1 MTSRGLILSIAATVA
16 LFLNTSIVSAQSS
29 PSRVEVGAQVS
40 FLRFSE
46 FGTTNTGV
54 GGRVSYDLVDWA
66 TIEAEANFFPDDDIL
81 LAPSNLTPDLR
92 VAYVRRRVDAFLG
105 AKLGMRNDRFGVFA
119 KVRPG
124 LTRVTNNG
132 GIECVGSEC
141 ALILLVR
148 PEYRTEFALDF
159 GGVFEVYPS
168 SRTVARFELGDTM
181 IRNRSVAPPCWGQ
194 SCTTHNLSTRFGIG
208 LRF

>member
-1 MTSRGLILSIAATVA
+1 MTPRRLILCIAATIS
-16 LFLNTSIVSAQSS
+16 LSLNGTIATAQDA
-29 PSRVEVGAQVS
+29 PPRVEVGAQVS
-40 FLRFSE
+40 VLRFGD
-46 FGTTNTGV
+46 FDTTTTGV
-54 GGRVSYDLVDWA
+54 GGRVSYELAKWA
-66 TIEAEANFFPDDDIL
+66 AIEAEANFFPDDDLL
-81 LAPSNLTPDLR
+81 LAPSTLTPNLR
-92 VAYVRRRVDAFLG
+92 VAYVRRRVDAFFG
-105 AKLGMRNDRFGVFA
+105 MKLGMRNDKFGVFA

-124 LTRVTNNG
+124 FTRVTNNG

-141 ALILLVR
+141 ALILLVQ

-168 SRTVARFELGDTM
+168 SRTVARVELGDTM

-194 SCTTHNLSTRFGIG
+194 SCTTHNLSTRFGVG